1 MELRRSGLI
10 PLNPAGE
17 PIIVAD
23 HPDQRHAAR
32 TKRLLSVHDRA
43 CWMAVGQ
50 SGRRGIWAHSCAR
63 LALPLALMPRAAE
76 LYREQ
81 IDLGFF
87 DQEFGRVE
95 CAENPFGAKVSPMSP
110 ERTLWVREDYI
121 LRPRRRVIRPCS
133 SWRNL

>member
-50 SGRRGIWAHSCAR
+50 IRTPGNLGTLMRSACA
-63 LALPLALMPRAAE
+63 AA
-76 LYREQ
+76 
-81 IDLGFF
+81 GTH
-87 DQEFGRVE
+87 
-95 CAENPFGAKVSPMSP
+95 AA
-110 ERTLWVREDYI
+110 
-121 LRPRRRVIRPCS
+121 S
-133 SWRNL
+133 S